1 MLPSRNSVVLPLAV
15 VAVALSGWLCALS
28 QACSCAGEPHPQQAF
43 CGSDVAMKVQLL
55 EKTTE
60 MMAVSNGDNESAMA
74 QLTRY
79 KVNVIKTF
87 KGQEELTRTGYI
99 YSPVGEPSC
108 ALDIQPHKRH
118 YILTG
123 RIWSG
128 MIYVTLCNFIR
139 PWNTLSSGQKS
150 GFSDIY
156 GSGCTC
162 QISTC
167 NQKPCEPTEARACT
181 WTDSSTYQGARRW
194 GPQAKTQA
202 CLPALEGDGCL
213 WSKINGSGSAE
224 PLDKPVPQQQLQ

>member
-43 CGSDVAMKVQLL
+43 CGSDVGKSLHFVEKKNLL
-55 EKTTE
+55 QGQDGPKATI
-60 MMAVSNGDNESAMA
+60 SAKEA
-74 QLTRY
+74 LPQ
-79 KVNVIKTF
+79 TF

-224 PLDKPVPQQQLQ
+224 PLDKPVP